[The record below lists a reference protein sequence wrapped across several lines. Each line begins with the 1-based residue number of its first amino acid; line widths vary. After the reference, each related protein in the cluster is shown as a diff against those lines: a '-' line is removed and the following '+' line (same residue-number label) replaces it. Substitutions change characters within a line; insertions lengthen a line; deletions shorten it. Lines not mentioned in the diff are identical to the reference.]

1 MKKNPKNDKEL
12 LSLLAEAESDKIK
25 DLKDT
30 NTRLLKQIDKL
41 KDKKADM
48 VEAVYLGARDG
59 MRTLEFPNI
68 SKPTNNKKSTKQK
81 EEICVPLISDIQLA
95 KRTPDYDTQVAEVR
109 VKLYA
114 EKIVELTKLQRASH
128 KVDKCAVLALGDIV
142 EGELIF
148 PGQSHL
154 IDSSL
159 YRQVTVDGPRIMHT
173 FFSILLENF
182 KEVDV
187 YWVIGNHGALGG
199 RSRRDYNPE
208 TNADRMLG
216 KILDTMFKGEKRINF
231 IIPEGVDN
239 HWYTVANLGEKA
251 KFFCFHGDNIR
262 GSMGVPFYGYNKK
275 ILGWKA
281 LAANGLM
288 EDFTH
293 AVAGHY
299 HTPTSLYIND
309 VRVWV
314 NGSTESYN
322 SYAQEQLASMGRPSQ
337 FCLFVKPDKGVT
349 AEYLVNLEE

>member
-1 MKKNPKNDKEL
+1 MPKNPKEKDLAE
-12 LSLLAEAESDKIK
+12 LLAEAESDKVK
-25 DLKDT
+25 ELKNT
-30 NTRLLKQIDKL
+30 NERLLKQIDKL

-48 VEAVYLGARDG
+48 IEAVYRGAKDG
-59 MRTLEFPNI
+59 MSTLTLPKI
-68 SKPTNNKKSTKQK
+68 SKPTPSKKRTKQ
-81 EEICVPLISDIQLA
+81 EEICVPLLSDIQLA
-95 KRTPDYDTQVAEVR
+95 KRTPDYDSSVAEERVIR
-109 VKLYA
+109 YAHKIVKLA
-114 EKIVELTKLQRASH
+114 EIQRATH
-128 KVDKCAVLALGDIV
+128 KINKCAVLCLGDIV

-159 YRQVTVDGPRIMHT
+159 YRQVTVDGPRMMHS
-173 FFSILLENF
+173 FLSILLENF
-182 KEVDV
+182 QEVDV

-216 KILDTMFKGEKRINF
+216 KILQTMFKGEKRINF

-239 HWYTVANLGEKA
+239 HWYTVANLGEAA

>member
-1 MKKNPKNDKEL
+1 MPKKTDKQL
-12 LSLLAEAESDKIK
+12 ASLIAEAESDKIK
-25 DLKDT
+25 DLKNT
-30 NTRLLKQIDKL
+30 NERLLRQIDKL
-41 KDKKADM
+41 KDKKADLI
-48 VEAVYLGARDG
+48 EAVYQGARDG
-59 MRTLEFPNI
+59 MSTLTLPKI
-68 SKPTNNKKSTKQK
+68 SKSTIPNKKTKDT
-81 EEICVPLISDIQLA
+81 EICVPLLSDIQLA
-95 KRTPDYDTQVAEVR
+95 KRTPDYDSKIAEKRVIEYANR
-109 VKLYA
+109 IVKLT
-114 EKIVELTKLQRASH
+114 KIQRQSH
-128 KVDKCAVLALGDIV
+128 NVNKCVVLALGDIV

-159 YRQVTVDGPRIMHT
+159 YRQVTVDGPRILYA
-173 FFSILLENF
+173 FFTTLLQEF
-182 KEVDV
+182 DEVEC

-216 KILDTMFKGEKRINF
+216 KILDTMFANEKRIKF
-231 IIPEGVDN
+231 HIPEGVDN
-239 HWYTVANLGEKA
+239 HWYTVADLGVKA

-262 GSMGVPFYGYNKK
+262 GSMGLPFYGYNKK

-281 LAANGLM
+281 LASQGLM
-288 EDFTH
+288 ENFTH
-293 AVAGHY
+293 AVCGHY

-337 FCLFVKPDKGVT
+337 FCLFVKPSKGVT

>member
-1 MKKNPKNDKEL
+1 MPKKTDKQL
-12 LSLLAEAESDKIK
+12 ASLIAEAESDKIK
-25 DLKDT
+25 DLKNT
-30 NTRLLKQIDKL
+30 NERLLRQIDKL
-41 KDKKADM
+41 KDKKADLI
-48 VEAVYLGARDG
+48 EAVYQGARDG
-59 MRTLEFPNI
+59 MSTLTLPKI
-68 SKPTNNKKSTKQK
+68 SKTTIPNKKTKDT
-81 EEICVPLISDIQLA
+81 EICVPLLSDIQLA
-95 KRTPDYDTQVAEVR
+95 KRTPDYDSKIAEKRVIEYANR
-109 VKLYA
+109 IVKLT
-114 EKIVELTKLQRASH
+114 KIQRQSH
-128 KVDKCAVLALGDIV
+128 NVNKCVVLALGDIV

-159 YRQVTVDGPRIMHT
+159 YRQVTVDGPRILYA
-173 FFSILLENF
+173 FFTTLLQEF
-182 KEVDV
+182 DEVEC

-216 KILDTMFKGEKRINF
+216 KILDTMFANEKRIKF
-231 IIPEGVDN
+231 HIPEGVDQ
-239 HWYTVANLGEKA
+239 HWYTVADLGVKA

-262 GSMGVPFYGYNKK
+262 GSMGLPFYGYNKK

-281 LAANGLM
+281 LASQGLM
-288 EDFTH
+288 ENFTH
-293 AVAGHY
+293 AVCGHY

-337 FCLFVKPDKGVT
+337 FCLFVKPSKGVT

>member
-1 MKKNPKNDKEL
+1 MPKKTDKQL
-12 LSLLAEAESDKIK
+12 ASLIAEAESDKIK
-25 DLKDT
+25 DLKNT
-30 NTRLLKQIDKL
+30 NERLLRQIDKL
-41 KDKKADM
+41 KDKKADLI
-48 VEAVYLGARDG
+48 EAVYQGARDG
-59 MRTLEFPNI
+59 MSTLTLPKI
-68 SKPTNNKKSTKQK
+68 SKSTIPNKKTKDT
-81 EEICVPLISDIQLA
+81 ELCVPLLSDIQLA
-95 KRTPDYDTQVAEVR
+95 KRTPDYDSKIAEKRVIEYANR
-109 VKLYA
+109 IVKLT
-114 EKIVELTKLQRASH
+114 KIQRQSH
-128 KVDKCAVLALGDIV
+128 NVNKCVVLALGDIV

-159 YRQVTVDGPRIMHT
+159 YRQVTVDGPRILYA
-173 FFSILLENF
+173 FFTTLLQEF
-182 KEVDV
+182 DEVEC

-216 KILDTMFKGEKRINF
+216 KILDTMFANEKRIKF
-231 IIPEGVDN
+231 HIPEGVDQ
-239 HWYTVANLGEKA
+239 HWYTVADLGVKA

-262 GSMGVPFYGYNKK
+262 GSMGLPFYGYNKK

-281 LAANGLM
+281 LASQGLM
-288 EDFTH
+288 ENFTH
-293 AVAGHY
+293 AVCGHY

-337 FCLFVKPDKGVT
+337 FCLFVKPSKGVT